1 MLSIKNYIEKYIK
14 GNEIFSR
21 FVNVFSVDVVVRGA
35 NFLLIPVFLYLMT
48 KEEFGVY
55 GYLYSFAMTVSGILN
70 FGFYLSITKLYA
82 DTIEDKRGQASMLF
96 TITTSLLVLVSIS
109 MLIIYFSKV
118 DVSFFSLLNKSN
130 DINSTTYLT
139 YRVYVF
145 LAILSMI
152 FTNYLTFYFVSSE
165 QIKKLQAFNF
175 IRFFLANGT
184 AVLVLYFSSA
194 DAAMLRLAITYF
206 AEFLLTLVFGSF
218 LVKKV
223 IPKFDTYYLKKAF
236 KIGTP
241 VMIAALMGAM
251 INFGDKFFVMKY
263 AGVNDFAEYNLAILF
278 ATIISIVFQSF
289 NFVWLPLFFKEKD
302 LSVLKRKTRR
312 YTFII
317 FVCLIGLG
325 LLIWLIIFAA
335 LKLKIIPPN
344 YTDGILIVLSILILS
359 QIFASLIGLY
369 INYMTY
375 FEKTYIQVFVGGGLS
390 VIGYFLFDYFTKYY
404 LGIGAAIVLLILN
417 IISFIFYYLRT
428 QYYINNRLKQKT
440 L

>member
-1 MLSIKNYIEKYIK
+1 MTLIKHYIEKYIK
-14 GNEIFSR
+14 GNEIFTR

-82 DTIEDKRGQASMLF
+82 DTIEDKRAQASMLF

-152 FTNYLTFYFVSSE
+152 FTNYITFYFVGSD
-165 QIKKLQAFNF
+165 QIRKLQAFNI
-175 IRFFLANGT
+175 IRFFLANVT
-184 AVLVLYFSSA
+184 AVLVLYFSAA
-194 DAAMLRLAITYF
+194 DSVMLRLAITYV
-206 AEFLLTLVFGSF
+206 AELFLTIIFGSF
-218 LVKKV
+218 LLKNFL
-223 IPKFDTYYLKKAF
+223 PKYNVAYLKKAF
-236 KIGTP
+236 KIGMP
-241 VMIAALMGAM
+241 IMIAALMGAM
-251 INFGDKFFVMKY
+251 MNFGDKFFVMKY
-263 AGVNDFAEYNLAILF
+263 AGANDFAVYNLGILL
-278 ATIISIVFQSF
+278 ATIVLIVYQSF
-289 NFVWLPLFFKEKD
+289 NFIWFPLFLREKD
-302 LSVLKRKTRR
+302 LVVLRRKTRR
-312 YTFII
+312 YI
-317 FVCLIGLG
+317 
-325 LLIWLIIFAA
+325 LIIFIGLSAIGLCLWLGTFIA
-335 LKLKIIPPN
+335 LEWKIIPQKYNGVLP
-344 YTDGILIVLSILILS
+344 ILPILILS
-359 QIFASLIGLY
+359 QVFVSLVSLLV
-369 INYMTY
+369 NFMTY

-417 IISFIFYYLRT
+417 IISFIFYYTRT
-428 QYYINNRLKQKT
+428 EYYINNRLK
-440 L
+440 

>member
-1 MLSIKNYIEKYIK
+1 MTLIKHYIEKYIK
-14 GNEIFSR
+14 GNEIFTR

-82 DTIEDKRGQASMLF
+82 DTIEDKRAQASMLF

-152 FTNYLTFYFVSSE
+152 FTNYITFYFVGSD
-165 QIKKLQAFNF
+165 QIRKLQAFNI
-175 IRFFLANGT
+175 IRFFLANVT
-184 AVLVLYFSSA
+184 AILVLYFSAA
-194 DAAMLRLAITYF
+194 DSVMLRLAITYV
-206 AEFLLTLVFGSF
+206 AELFLTIIFGSF
-218 LVKKV
+218 LLKNFL
-223 IPKFDTYYLKKAF
+223 PKYNVAYLKKAF
-236 KIGTP
+236 KIGMP
-241 VMIAALMGAM
+241 IMIAALMGAM
-251 INFGDKFFVMKY
+251 MNFGDKFFVMKY
-263 AGVNDFAEYNLAILF
+263 AGANDFAVYNLGILL
-278 ATIISIVFQSF
+278 ATIVLIVYQSF
-289 NFVWLPLFFKEKD
+289 NFIWFPLFLREKD
-302 LSVLKRKTRR
+302 LVVLRRKTRR
-312 YTFII
+312 YI
-317 FVCLIGLG
+317 
-325 LLIWLIIFAA
+325 LIIFIGLSAIGLCLWLGTFIA
-335 LKLKIIPPN
+335 LEWKIIPQKYNGVLP
-344 YTDGILIVLSILILS
+344 ILPILILS
-359 QIFASLIGLY
+359 QVFVSLVSLLV
-369 INYMTY
+369 NFMTY

-417 IISFIFYYLRT
+417 IISFIFYYTRT
-428 QYYINNRLKQKT
+428 EYYINNRLK
-440 L
+440 